1 MQFCLLYIF
10 IYLSTIIYVRIFRRK
25 SDGHLLYDYVGKR
38 YCPATYGIKANLDL
52 VKEKKLPEKPILKKS

>member
-1 MQFCLLYIF
+1 MYMN
-10 IYLSTIIYVRIFRRK
+10 IFRRK

-38 YCPATYGIKANLDL
+38 YCPATYGIKGNLDL